1 MRCQYEI
8 NCASYSKIY
17 PHTESRRNGGKT
29 ETTKTKKVST
39 GKKHAQKSRSL
50 SSEEESFPTKKLDIN
65 HSSCDQSL
73 SRKCSKCGR
82 PYHIEGCPAKGQK
95 CFKCR
100 KFNHFQEMCPNLKN
114 IAGGHS
120 MTKKV
125 KSRKQSSRKVQED
138 SNKHEEKLHFNHV
151 DFALLREEVT
161 SLKSRMDIV
170 EKNQRESMLLQE
182 KSTPD
187 S

>member
-39 GKKHAQKSRSL
+39 GKKHAEKSRSL
-50 SSEEESFPTKKLDIN
+50 SSEEESFPTRKLDKN

-100 KFNHFQEMCPNLKN
+100 KFNHFQEMCPNLKD

-125 KSRKQSSRKVQED
+125 KSKKQSSRKVQED
-138 SNKHEEKLHFNHV
+138 FNKHEEKLHFNHV
-151 DFALLREEVT
+151 DFALLRGEVT

-170 EKNQRESMLLQE
+170 EKNQREFML
-182 KSTPD
+182 
-187 S
+187 